1 MSRKFKIE
9 ITDRFM
15 NLTSIRTYESI
26 EKELLTDLTE
36 SMASSLYS
44 EFTVEEEA
52 FLKFN
57 FYESS
62 II

>member
-1 MSRKFKIE
+1 
-9 ITDRFM
+9 M

-44 EFTVEEEA
+44 EITVEEEA